1 MKQLII
7 NGNLA
12 LIDIN
17 QYFPFTYKISDL
29 EEINIINFPSTKT
42 VELPRNSQNDEIFGH
57 IAEITRINYG
67 YEDNKSGISFNQ
79 FKKAEYTLLNNSE
92 VVSEGILRIVN
103 ITNDNYEVELYDNA
117 IELLEDLEDKYLNGL
132 DIINPQTGLPLSER
146 INYQTIKEMTTKDY
160 GVNPVFVNFDS
171 KYTGTQI
178 FGRRK
183 TDKSSWEEVLTL
195 PTEMTPLQMKTFSAS
210 EVPLTIHITK
220 LLNMIEAKEQI
231 EFSSDVKG
239 LLAYIHMLLKKPE
252 NSLVNKETV
261 LKSSEST
268 HKIYEQPYPTSSLFH
283 LENLDSSR
291 FRIHN
296 GNHLLKNDFEITFIT
311 NGAQA
316 NGNVISKYKDE
327 IFTSDTPNGTL
338 IGTLGVTSQIILSTK
353 EDGSGSYFIPQVF
366 TKVPMY
372 MGDNTT
378 YEKIGSVGYLT
389 VKGTLILNN
398 NMYPKLK
405 AGATARVT
413 TSITNVV
420 EDNTTYI
427 FNHTFDYTISLKN
440 NPKIIHKPLD
450 FTEYDI
456 LDSKKI
462 LPKISIKD
470 FIINLAKIFNFDI
483 SVINGKL
490 FIDVKRYY
498 MSSEPLLLD
507 DELNVDVSKVNFS
520 RLEIKSEVV
529 QSDLLTQYEEE
540 HGIWAS
546 KIINTGY
553 SIKKEEEELELPY
566 GTPVALIDYGYFA
579 YNQFGNYL
587 NGGYNKYPVG
597 VITGLGD
604 GMVLGYVGIN
614 DDRIYVTDAE
624 IVNDSPIISNRRLY
638 YDNLSDIVEWTFDDE
653 ITDVNVATLDSYS
666 TFLPYRFRDSNIIE
680 SLEINKPHYNF
691 ANVTD
696 EQYPESVTLYNR
708 FHKNMLEDKF
718 SANTHVLTGK
728 MFING
733 LSDTNKIYNY
743 RNSNYIISELME
755 YDPTEPNMY
764 EVKLMRVNN
773 VEKYTT
779 TPKQII

>member
-67 YEDNKSGISFNQ
+67 YEDNNSGVSFNQ
-79 FKKAEYTLLNNSE
+79 FKKAQYVLLNNSV

-103 ITNDNYEVELYDNA
+103 ITNDKYEVELYDLA
-117 IELLEDLEDKYLNGL
+117 IELLEELEDKQLNEL
-132 DIINPQTGLPLSER
+132 EIINPQTNKPLNER
-146 INYQTIKEMTTKDY
+146 INHITLKDMATKDY
-160 GVNPVFVNFDS
+160 GVTPVFVDFDS

-178 FGRRK
+178 YGRRK
-183 TDKSSWEEVLTL
+183 TDKSSVEEILEL
-195 PTEMTPLQMKTFSAS
+195 PTEMTPLKMKTFSAA

-220 LLNMIEAKEQI
+220 LIDMIEAKEQI
-231 EFSSDVKG
+231 EFSSEVKG
-239 LLAYIHMLLKKPE
+239 LLAYMHMLLKKPE
-252 NSLVNKETV
+252 NSLISTETV
-261 LKSSEST
+261 LKSSEAT
-268 HKIYEQPYPTSSLFH
+268 HKRYEEAYPTSSSFN
-283 LENLDSSR
+283 LENLNGSR

-296 GNHLLKNDFEITFIT
+296 GNHLLKNDFEFTFIT
-311 NGAQA
+311 NGAQV
-316 NGNVISKYKDE
+316 NGNIVSNYKGE
-327 IFTSDTPNGTL
+327 TFTSDTPNGTL
-338 IGTLGVTSQIILSTK
+338 VGTLGVTSQIILSTK

-366 TKVPMY
+366 TKVPML

-378 YEKIGSVGYLT
+378 YKKIGSVGYLT
-389 VKGTLILNN
+389 VKGTLVLNN

-413 TSITNVV
+413 TSITDEVDGNK
-420 EDNTTYI
+420 TYI
-427 FNHTFDYTISLKN
+427 FNYTFDYTIDSVN

-470 FIINLAKIFNFDI
+470 FVINMAKIFNFDI
-483 SVINGKL
+483 SIRNKKL
-490 FIDVKRYY
+490 FIDIKRYY
-498 MSSEPLLLD
+498 MSSEPLLLA
-507 DELNVDVSKVNFS
+507 DELDIDVSKVNFS

-529 QSDLLTQYEEE
+529 ESDLLKQYEEE
-540 HGIWAS
+540 HGTWGS

-553 SIKKEEEELELPY
+553 SIKKEEEEVELPY

-579 YNQFGNYL
+579 YNQFGAYL

-614 DDRIYVTDAE
+614 DEKMYVTDAE
-624 IVNDSPIISNRRLY
+624 IVDDKFVISNRRLY
-638 YDNLSDIVEWTFDDE
+638 YDSLSGTIEWTFDDKV
-653 ITDVNVATLDSYS
+653 TGVNVSTLDRYS
-666 TFLPYRFRDSNIIE
+666 TFLPYRFRDGNIIE
-680 SLEINKPHYNF
+680 SLEVNKPHYNF
-691 ANVTD
+691 ANITD
-696 EQYPESVTLYNR
+696 AQYPDSVTLYDR
-708 FHKNMLEDKF
+708 YHKKMLEDKY

-728 MFING
+728 MFIDG

-773 VEKYTT
+773 VENYTIP
-779 TPKQII
+779 PKQII